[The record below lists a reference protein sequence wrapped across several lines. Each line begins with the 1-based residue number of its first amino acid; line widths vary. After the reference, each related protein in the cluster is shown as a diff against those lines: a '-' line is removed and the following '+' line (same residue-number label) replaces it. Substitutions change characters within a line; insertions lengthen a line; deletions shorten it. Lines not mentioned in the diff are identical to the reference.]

1 MSSSDPLA
9 SFPTHVKDAHHRW
22 LSAHDVAALDTVVL
36 AVVAYHRPNRS
47 QIENP
52 DHLPDS
58 HQLIADL
65 GYDSLALAEVVFFI
79 EDLYRVSISNEDL
92 LGLCTV
98 ADLRGYVRTKI
109 TEQPAA

>member
-9 SFPTHVKDAHHRW
+9 SFSIPVKDAHQRW
-22 LSAHDVAALDTVVL
+22 LSTHDVAALDTVVL

-79 EDLYRVSISNEDL
+79 EDLYHVSISNEDL
-92 LGLCTV
+92 LGLRTV

>member
-9 SFPTHVKDAHHRW
+9 SFPSPIKDAHQRW
-22 LSAHDVAALDTVVL
+22 LSNRDINDLDTVVL
-36 AVVAYHRPNRS
+36 AIVAYHRPNRS
-47 QIENP
+47 MIKDP

-58 HQLIADL
+58 YQLIADM

-92 LGLCTV
+92 LGLRTI

-109 TEQPAA
+109 TAQSAA